1 MVVHMS
7 VEKTPFTEFAA
18 EFAKNYPE
26 TLQTWVEHGDPI
38 RKAAAKII
46 MEAVA

>member
-1 MVVHMS
+1 MS
-7 VEKTPFTEFAA
+7 VEKTQFNDFAA
-18 EFAKNYPE
+18 EFAKNNPE
-26 TLQTWVEHGDPI
+26 TLQAWVEHGDPI